1 MIHDKT
7 INANKAL
14 SVLSPLIISAS
25 RSTDIPAFYS
35 DWFVARLRER
45 WCGWVN
51 PFNQQEY
58 RVSFD
63 KTRMIVFWSKNP
75 KPMLERLDEV
85 EALGFSQYY
94 FQFTLNDY
102 VREGVEPNVP
112 PVAERI
118 DTFKRLADRIGKE
131 RVIWRFDPLML
142 GCAAGTKPGPPASDL
157 SVEVLL
163 ERIGNIGRQLKGYT
177 EKLVFSFID
186 IGAYKKVQRNLEGL
200 GVREFSSEE
209 QRQFAQGL
217 AELNKELGLELATC
231 GEEADL
237 SAYDVRHNKCVDDE
251 LMMRLFHD
259 DAALMDFIGAEY
271 VKPTDQDKQ
280 MTLSLGFDDAKPET
294 IISGWHIPKS
304 KKDKGQRKAC
314 GCIVSKDIG
323 AYNTCLHLCVYC
335 YANSSNK
342 IVQSNYQKH
351 IKNLFSARLL
361 ED

>member
-1 MIHDKT
+1 M
-7 INANKAL
+7 
-14 SVLSPLIISAS
+14 VLTSSILTPVIVSAS
-25 RSTDIPAFYS
+25 RETDLPCFFS
-35 DWFVARLRER
+35 DWFLERLKEG
-45 WCGWVN
+45 WCEWKNTYSGTIHK
-51 PFNQQEY
+51 
-58 RVSFD
+58 VSFD

-85 EALGFSQYY
+85 EALGFRQYY

-102 VREGVEPNVP
+102 VREGLEPNVP

-142 GCAAGTKPGPPASDL
+142 GCAAGTKPGLPACDL
-157 SVEVLL
+157 SVDVLL
-163 ERIGNIGRQLKGYT
+163 ERIGNIGRQFKGYT

-186 IGAYKKVQRNLEGL
+186 IEAYRKVQRNLEGL

-209 QRQFAQGL
+209 QRRFAQGL
-217 AELNKELGLELATC
+217 AELNKELGLELTTC

-237 SAYDVRHNKCVDDE
+237 SAYGVRHNKCVDDE

-271 VKPTDQDKQ
+271 DMFT
-280 MTLSLGFDDAKPET
+280 
-294 IISGWHIPKS
+294 GWHIEKS

-323 AYNTCLHLCVYC
+323 AYNTCPHLCRYC
-335 YANSSNK
+335 YANASPEQALANWRRHK
-342 IVQSNYQKH
+342 AWPMAETIMPILGEEINDDRQ
-351 IKNLFSARLL
+351 
-361 ED
+361 

>member
-1 MIHDKT
+1 MD
-7 INANKAL
+7 
-14 SVLSPLIISAS
+14 IIGSTLTPVILSAS
-25 RSTDIPAFYS
+25 RETDIPAFYS
-35 DWFVARLRER
+35 GWLVSRLREG
-45 WCGWVN
+45 WCEWKNTYSGTIHK
-51 PFNQQEY
+51 
-58 RVSFD
+58 VSFD
-63 KTRMIVFWSKNP
+63 KTRVIVFWSKNP
-75 KPMLERLDEV
+75 KPLLERLDEM
-85 EALGFSQYY
+85 EALGFRQYY

-102 VREGVEPNVP
+102 VREGLEPNVP

-142 GCAAGTKPGPPASDL
+142 GCAAGMKPGPPACGL
-157 SVEVLL
+157 SIDELL

-186 IGAYKKVQRNLEGL
+186 IGAYRKVQRNLEGL
-200 GVREFSSEE
+200 GVREFSPDE
-209 QRQFAQGL
+209 QRQFAKGL
-217 AELNKELGLELATC
+217 AELNKEFGLELATC

-237 SAYDVRHNKCVDDE
+237 SAYGVRHNKCVDDE

-280 MTLSLGFDDAKPET
+280 MTLSLGFDDAEPET

-323 AYNTCLHLCVYC
+323 AYNTCPHLCRYC
-335 YANSSNK
+335 YANAQDAQ
-342 IVQSNYQKH
+342 VLANY
-351 IKNLFSARLL
+351 ARHCQYPLSPLL
-361 ED
+361 VPED